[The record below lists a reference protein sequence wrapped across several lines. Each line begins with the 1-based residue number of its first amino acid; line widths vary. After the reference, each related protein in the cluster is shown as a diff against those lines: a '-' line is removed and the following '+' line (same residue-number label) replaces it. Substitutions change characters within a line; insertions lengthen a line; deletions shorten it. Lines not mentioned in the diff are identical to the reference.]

1 MDRPARLIEG
11 ALAGPIEDEM
21 HDIALHH
28 ADVGEA
34 DVGIRIEQNPKRTRG
49 TVVFGGTVLLG
60 VVESP
65 KLIAVDER
73 GRAGCGAC
81 EIGPHVLQENLPDD
95 DIDHG
100 YSRDRGSPGDQA
112 AGDRSQ
118 QGPGFVISATPQAG

>member
-1 MDRPARLIEG
+1 EG
-11 ALAGPIEDEM
+11 ALPGPIEDEM
-21 HDIALHH
+21 HDVAPHD

-49 TVVFGGTVLLG
+49 TVVFGGTVLIG

-65 KLIAVDER
+65 KLVAVDEC

-100 YSRDRGSPGDQA
+100 YSRDCSSPRDQP
-112 AGDRSQ
+112 AGDRGQ
-118 QGPGFVISATPQAG
+118 QGAGFVGSATAQAGEA